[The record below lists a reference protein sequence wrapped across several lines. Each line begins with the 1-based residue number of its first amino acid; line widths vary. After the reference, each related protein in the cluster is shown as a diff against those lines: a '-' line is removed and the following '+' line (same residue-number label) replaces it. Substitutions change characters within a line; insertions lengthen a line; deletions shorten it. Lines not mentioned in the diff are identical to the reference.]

1 MKNEL
6 NRKTKFVEIEFLDV
20 DHFQSIKC
28 FEVVK
33 GAKHFQSS
41 RKSYVGFLT
50 FQLISDQI
58 SEFLEVI
65 FLWKK
70 KWRNTSDVPTQ
81 ESDTK
86 GSIREPLPSG
96 VFILRST

>member
-6 NRKTKFVEIEFLDV
+6 NRKTKFVEIEFLDA

-70 KWRNTSDVPTQ
+70 NGETRVMFQLKKVTP
-81 ESDTK
+81 K
-86 GSIREPLPSG
+86 AL
-96 VFILRST
+96 

>member
-33 GAKHFQSS
+33 GARHFQSS
-41 RKSYVGFLT
+41 RKKLGWIPYF
-50 FQLISDQI
+50 
-58 SEFLEVI
+58 
-65 FLWKK
+65 
-70 KWRNTSDVPTQ
+70 PTY
-81 ESDTK
+81 
-86 GSIREPLPSG
+86 I
-96 VFILRST
+96 

>member
-70 KWRNTSDVPTQ
+70 NGETRVMFQLKKVTP
-81 ESDTK
+81 K
-86 GSIREPLPSG
+86 AP
-96 VFILRST
+96 